1 MILMVLTGI
10 LLVGVAAWIAQYS
23 DLLRRLT
30 LDIKGDRGT
39 AIAEPFGPGEFR
51 LRLALGPSIYARI
64 YKGALPGSDQENN
77 TEFSVPV
84 VFDPADPGRFIPA
97 NRSYVPAVVSGLLF
111 LIGMTFVLTAR
122 RAASA
127 AERIQRLSRLKAEED
142 RRHKKHKGKHRHHA
156 HHRHHGAATGR

>member
-1 MILMVLTGI
+1 MVLMVLTGV

-39 AIAEPFGPGEFR
+39 AIAEPFGPGEYR
-51 LRLALGPSIYARI
+51 LRLALGSSIYARI
-64 YKGALPGSDQENN
+64 YKGTLPGADLESNA
-77 TEFSVPV
+77 EFSVPV

-97 NRSYVPAVVSGLLF
+97 DRSYVPAVVSGLLF
-111 LIGMTFVLTAR
+111 LLGMALVLTAR

-142 RRHKKHKGKHRHHA
+142 RRHKRHKGKHRHHA
-156 HHRHHGAATGR
+156 HHHHGAATGR